1 MTDGQD
7 GQRARGVQ
15 QRSNRRLV
23 LAGFAVGLAAALV
36 FGGVWLAFASTPSWP
51 DALSMLLRERRGQAI
66 YDANCVSCHAGPT
79 GGRIDDYPPP
89 HNANGH
95 TWHHPDCFI
104 TRVTRDGIIEPSAL
118 APPGAPTMPAFRDR
132 LSADEIDAVI
142 AYIKTLWT
150 PQQRDAQ
157 ASFTREMCF

>member
-1 MTDGQD
+1 MTGRLDGPSAD
-7 GQRARGVQ
+7 GLQR
-15 QRSNRRLV
+15 RSNGRPA
-23 LAGFAVGLAAALV
+23 LAGVAVGLSVALIL
-36 FGGVWLAFASTPSWP
+36 GGLWVALASTPSWP
-51 DALSMLLRERRGQAI
+51 DALGTVLRERRGQAV

-79 GGRIDDYPPP
+79 GGKIDDYPPP

-104 TRVTRDGIIEPSAL
+104 TRVTRDGISAPSAL

-132 LSADEIDAVI
+132 LSADDIDAVV

-150 PQQRDAQ
+150 PPQRDAQ